1 MEKTILFEDAINE
14 LNDSVLN
21 ENLTVFMGAGVS
33 KFVNP
38 DYPVWSGVTQ
48 KLKNELKFCFSN
60 NALRIAQ
67 KYENKFGHDKFRETV
82 KSLFPETSPDQS
94 FYSELLKT
102 RPNYI
107 ITTNW
112 DNMFQNSIISSLAMY
127 DIIADDSELMNSK
140 LYNKY
145 LKIHGDFQHSK
156 FVLTKKSYNLYSK
169 DFPLIE
175 NFVKSILCTTT
186 VLFIGYSL
194 SDKDFQQIL
203 NWIHKA
209 APSLPKFYCAL
220 AEGHYKKSDTS
231 KYNKNNIKTFI
242 VPNITDIFKKLNNK
256 NALINTK
263 KPIKAFY
270 ELIKP
275 LEKDKVILLSSI
287 QKFLTNSGYQYP
299 SENST
304 LLWLHVDAATGDY
317 NKERRLIFKNFI
329 DSLRLPTSQEDNE
342 IISKIIIILIKANI
356 MGIINEGLLDHT
368 HNNIT
373 FLPIYNLLKKYDKS
387 KFYKNFNYEVYYS
400 DEQKIFNIYENAD
413 HFSSIEV
420 IESAFELNKKIIQ
433 NDINSKNYR
442 KLFISY
448 YNQNILQQL
457 FYTKK
462 IVPCNDRE
470 DSIDLY
476 KKYTNLPKKLQKEVI
491 DIYDFVNGNT
501 LKSLHI
507 ELQDDFRKLTNR
519 VKNIKQGGI
528 AFDNFK
534 YNFANRHKNLNDFVL
549 LNHILIDYDSNFIQI
564 EQLFFKIAVVRKSI
578 SNNIILN
585 RNEIYTAIKYFY
597 WNNDY
602 EKNLNSLFQ
611 DNEIKTI
618 TISQDDENWLINFV
632 LPNCAEIYKRS
643 NYGCIKPYFNNLL
656 TILCYCDIKD
666 ENIQTV
672 VRYLKH
678 LFAFSICDVNLISL
692 TIQFFTTKIN
702 NNSSI
707 FNGISIIAF
716 YKILI
721 GKTLSNTISPTIAV
735 TVTENNY
742 LCHFLHLGMLNK
754 ETFSDLNFINKLLLK
769 YNNANLEE
777 RIGFYTNQLCMI
789 YAFCSGTCKHDL
801 KKRLLK
807 FKDYLL
813 KLSPPYGR
821 TKFNNPLSQSDF
833 TRLELKYC
841 FTLLQLKLIR
851 FTNSFYV
858 IALNWLG
865 IELLSP
871 GYSSNTHELVY
882 LIKKLKTNNPKLKTL
897 QQYCEKIIAKY
908 EKRPRISSI

>member
-1 MEKTILFEDAINE
+1 MTKTILFDDAINE
-14 LNDSVLN
+14 LNNSVLN
-21 ENLTVFMGAGVS
+21 ENFTVFMGAGVS

-67 KYENKFGHDKFRETV
+67 KYENKFGHEKFRETV

-94 FYSELLKT
+94 FYNELLKT

-112 DNMFQNSIISSLAMY
+112 DNMFQNSLISSLAMY
-127 DIIADDSELMNSK
+127 DIIADESELMNSK

-156 FVLTKKSYNLYSK
+156 FVLTKKSYNSYSK

-203 NWIHKA
+203 DWIHKA

-220 AEGHYKKSDTS
+220 AEGHYKKSDVS

-256 NALINTK
+256 NALINSK

-275 LEKDKVILLSSI
+275 LENDKAILLSSI

-299 SENST
+299 SENCS

-317 NKERRLIFKNFI
+317 NKERRFIFKNFI
-329 DSLRLPTSQEDNE
+329 DSLRLYNSKEDEE

-356 MGIINEGLLDHT
+356 MGIINEGLLDYT

-373 FLPIYNLLKKYDKS
+373 YLPIYDLLKKYDKS
-387 KFYKNFNYEVYYS
+387 KSYKNFNYKFYYS
-400 DEQKIFNIYENAD
+400 DEQKIFNIYENTN
-413 HFSSIEV
+413 HFSSPEMIEV
-420 IESAFELNKKIIQ
+420 AFELNKTIIQ

-448 YNQNILQQL
+448 YNQNILQQKM
-457 FYTKK
+457 YEIK
-462 IVPCNDRE
+462 ITPCNEQD
-470 DSIDLY
+470 DVIDLY

-507 ELQDDFRKLTNR
+507 ELQNDFRKVTNK
-519 VKNIKQGGI
+519 VKNVKQGGA
-528 AFDNFK
+528 AFDNLK

-549 LNHILIDYDSNFIQI
+549 LNHILIDCNYNFIQI

-578 SNNIILN
+578 SNNITLN

-618 TISQDDENWLINFV
+618 TISQEDEDWLINFV
-632 LPNCAEIYKRS
+632 LPNCAEIYKSS
-643 NYGCIKPYFNNLL
+643 NYGDIKPYFNNLL
-656 TILCYCDIKD
+656 TILCYCVINDK
-666 ENIQTV
+666 NIQTI
-672 VRYLKH
+672 VRYLKY
-678 LFAFSICDVNLISL
+678 LFAFSLCDETLISL
-692 TIQFFTTKIN
+692 TIQFFTVKMHK
-702 NNSSI
+702 NSSI
-707 FNGISIIAF
+707 FNGISIITF

-721 GKTLSNTISPTIAV
+721 EKTLAYTISPTIAIS
-735 TVTENNY
+735 VTENNY
-742 LCHFLHLGMLNK
+742 LSHFLHLGMLNK
-754 ETFSDLNFINKLLLK
+754 ENFSDLNFINKLLL
-769 YNNANLEE
+769 NFDNANLEE

-789 YAFCSGTCKHDL
+789 YAFCSGTCKNSL

-813 KLSPPYGR
+813 KLSPPYGVTR
-821 TKFNNPLSQSDF
+821 INQPLNQSDF
-833 TRLELKYC
+833 TRLELTYL
-841 FTLLQLKLIR
+841 FTLLNLKLIK
-851 FTNSFYV
+851 FTNSFYL
-858 IALNWLG
+858 ILNNWLR
-865 IELLSP
+865 IELVSP
-871 GYSSNTHELVY
+871 RYSSSNHKLVL
-882 LIKKLKTNNPKLKTL
+882 LIKQFKTHNSKLKTL
-897 QQYCEKIIAKY
+897 QQYCERIITKY
-908 EKRPRISSI
+908 EKRPMLSSI